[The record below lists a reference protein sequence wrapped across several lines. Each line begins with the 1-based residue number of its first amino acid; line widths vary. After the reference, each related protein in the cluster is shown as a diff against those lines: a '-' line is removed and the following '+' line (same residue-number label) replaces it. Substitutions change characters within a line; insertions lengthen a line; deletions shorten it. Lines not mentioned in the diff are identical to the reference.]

1 MKNTTNKD
9 ISPPELER
17 LLREAALR
25 EGACVPETRQELEV
39 LEERFAGKTVVLP
52 KFSEL
57 LARLRGRTAA
67 PTNIIKAASHFDQEV
82 IEDLAM
88 AARNGGE
95 VPAEI
100 RGKMDVD
107 RANAEARKEK

>member
-1 MKNTTNKD
+1 MKNTTTKD

-25 EGACVPETRQELEV
+25 EGACVPETPQELEV
-39 LEERFAGKTVVLP
+39 LEKRLAGKTFVLP

-57 LARLRGRTAA
+57 LARLRGKAAA
-67 PTNIIKAASHFDQEV
+67 PTNIIKPVSHFDQEV

-95 VPAEI
+95 IPVEI
-100 RGKMDVD
+100 REKMDGD